1 MKITNLYAREI
12 LDSRGNP
19 TVECELTT
27 ENFTVRASVPSGAS
41 TGTNEA
47 LELRDGDSRYHGKGV
62 TKAVNNVNT
71 IIKNALIGKELN
83 QKVLDNLLLE
93 LDGTKNKTNLG
104 ANAILSVSLC
114 IMKAIAKSQ
123 NKDIYELFDGPYT
136 MPYPMMNIINGGVHA
151 TSSLEIQEF
160 MIVPNQ
166 STFKER
172 LRCGAE
178 VFQTL
183 KSILKQNGF
192 STSVG
197 DEGGFAPT
205 FKTIEEALDY
215 IMLAIKESGYIPGKD
230 VNLALDAAASEFYKD
245 GKYTINKKELTK
257 EELINY
263 YIKLTETYPIIS
275 IEDAFSE
282 DDIDSIKK
290 LTELIGNKIMLVG
303 DDYFVTN
310 IEYSNDSFQLERIA
324 HSTLKTSIKVDLINL
339 FSAKF
344 VENKIKYL
352 SDLAFDFF
360 DLTSIFSRYNVQPKD
375 VEYWDN
381 ILITELSKSMIGWN
395 EMQRNSCIN
404 MIVQAIPS
412 KMPLHLP
419 LYNHYATLIERSL
432 KNVK

>member
-41 TGTNEA
+41 TGSNEA
-47 LELRDGDSRYHGKGV
+47 LELRDGGSRYHGKGV

-123 NKDIYELFDGPYT
+123 SKDIYELFDGPYT

-215 IMLAIKESGYIPGKD
+215 IILAIKESGYIPGKD
-230 VNLALDAAASEFYKD
+230 VNLALDAAASEFYKE

-263 YIKLTETYPIIS
+263 HIKLTETYPIIS

-310 IEYSNDSFQLERIA
+310 IEYLQKGITEKYNNAILLKANQIGTITEMLETIKLAKDSGFKTIISHRSGETEDTFISQMAVGLNLGYIKTGSLCRGERIA
-324 HSTLKTSIKVDLINL
+324 KYNELLRIEEKV
-339 FSAKF
+339 
-344 VENKIKYL
+344 
-352 SDLAFDFF
+352 
-360 DLTSIFSRYNVQPKD
+360 
-375 VEYWDN
+375 
-381 ILITELSKSMIGWN
+381 G
-395 EMQRNSCIN
+395 
-404 MIVQAIPS
+404 
-412 KMPLHLP
+412 H
-419 LYNHYATLIERSL
+419 
-432 KNVK
+432 

>member
-41 TGTNEA
+41 TGSNEA

-114 IMKAIAKSQ
+114 IMKALAKSQ
-123 NKDIYELFDGPYT
+123 SKNIYELFDGPYT

-215 IMLAIKESGYIPGKD
+215 IILAIKESGYIPGKD

-282 DDIDSIKK
+282 EDIDSIKK

-310 IEYSNDSFQLERIA
+310 IEYLQKGITEKYNNAILLKANQIGTITEMLETIKLAKNSGFKTIISHRSGETEDTFISQMAVGLNLVYIKTGSLCRGERIA
-324 HSTLKTSIKVDLINL
+324 KYNELLRIEEKV
-339 FSAKF
+339 
-344 VENKIKYL
+344 
-352 SDLAFDFF
+352 
-360 DLTSIFSRYNVQPKD
+360 
-375 VEYWDN
+375 
-381 ILITELSKSMIGWN
+381 G
-395 EMQRNSCIN
+395 
-404 MIVQAIPS
+404 
-412 KMPLHLP
+412 H
-419 LYNHYATLIERSL
+419 
-432 KNVK
+432 

>member
-62 TKAVNNVNT
+62 NKAVNNVNT

-230 VNLALDAAASEFYKD
+230 VNLALDAAASEFYKE

-263 YIKLTETYPIIS
+263 YITLTETYPIIS

-310 IEYSNDSFQLERIA
+310 IEYLQKGITEKYNNAILLKANQIGTITEMLETIKLAKNSGFKTIISHRSGETEDTFISQMAVGLNLGYIKTGSLCRGERIA
-324 HSTLKTSIKVDLINL
+324 KYNELLRIEEKV
-339 FSAKF
+339 
-344 VENKIKYL
+344 
-352 SDLAFDFF
+352 
-360 DLTSIFSRYNVQPKD
+360 
-375 VEYWDN
+375 
-381 ILITELSKSMIGWN
+381 G
-395 EMQRNSCIN
+395 
-404 MIVQAIPS
+404 
-412 KMPLHLP
+412 H
-419 LYNHYATLIERSL
+419 
-432 KNVK
+432 

>member
-310 IEYSNDSFQLERIA
+310 IEYLQKGITEKYNNAILLKANQIGTITEMLETIKLAKNSGFKTIISHRSGETEDTFISQMAVGLNLGYIKTGSLCRGERIA
-324 HSTLKTSIKVDLINL
+324 KYNELLRIEEKVD
-339 FSAKF
+339 
-344 VENKIKYL
+344 
-352 SDLAFDFF
+352 
-360 DLTSIFSRYNVQPKD
+360 
-375 VEYWDN
+375 
-381 ILITELSKSMIGWN
+381 
-395 EMQRNSCIN
+395 
-404 MIVQAIPS
+404 
-412 KMPLHLP
+412 H
-419 LYNHYATLIERSL
+419 
-432 KNVK
+432 

>member
-71 IIKNALIGKELN
+71 IIKNAIIGKELN

-183 KSILKQNGF
+183 KSILKQNSF

-310 IEYSNDSFQLERIA
+310 IEYLQKGITEKYNNAILLKANQIGTITEMLETIKLAKNSGFKTIISHRSGETEDTFISQMAVGLNLGYIKTGSLCRGERI
-324 HSTLKTSIKVDLINL
+324 TKYNELLRIEEKV
-339 FSAKF
+339 
-344 VENKIKYL
+344 
-352 SDLAFDFF
+352 
-360 DLTSIFSRYNVQPKD
+360 
-375 VEYWDN
+375 
-381 ILITELSKSMIGWN
+381 G
-395 EMQRNSCIN
+395 
-404 MIVQAIPS
+404 
-412 KMPLHLP
+412 H
-419 LYNHYATLIERSL
+419 
-432 KNVK
+432 

>member
-41 TGTNEA
+41 TGSNEA

-114 IMKAIAKSQ
+114 IMKALAKSQ
-123 NKDIYELFDGPYT
+123 SKNIYELFDGPYT

-257 EELINY
+257 EELINC

-310 IEYSNDSFQLERIA
+310 IEYLQKGITEKYNNAILLKANQIGTITEMLETIKLAKNSGFKTIISHRSGETEDTFISQMAVGLNLGYIKTGSLCRGERIA
-324 HSTLKTSIKVDLINL
+324 KYNELLRIEEKV
-339 FSAKF
+339 
-344 VENKIKYL
+344 
-352 SDLAFDFF
+352 
-360 DLTSIFSRYNVQPKD
+360 
-375 VEYWDN
+375 
-381 ILITELSKSMIGWN
+381 G
-395 EMQRNSCIN
+395 
-404 MIVQAIPS
+404 
-412 KMPLHLP
+412 H
-419 LYNHYATLIERSL
+419 
-432 KNVK
+432 

>member
-41 TGTNEA
+41 TGSNEA

-71 IIKNALIGKELN
+71 IIKNALIGEELN

-230 VNLALDAAASEFYKD
+230 INLALDAAASEFYKD

-282 DDIDSIKK
+282 DDLDSIKK

-310 IEYSNDSFQLERIA
+310 IEYLQKGITEKYNNAILLKANQIGTITEMLETIKLAKNSGFKTIISHRSGETEDTFISQMAVGLNLGYIKTGSLCRGERIA
-324 HSTLKTSIKVDLINL
+324 KYNELLRIEEKV
-339 FSAKF
+339 
-344 VENKIKYL
+344 
-352 SDLAFDFF
+352 
-360 DLTSIFSRYNVQPKD
+360 
-375 VEYWDN
+375 
-381 ILITELSKSMIGWN
+381 G
-395 EMQRNSCIN
+395 
-404 MIVQAIPS
+404 
-412 KMPLHLP
+412 H
-419 LYNHYATLIERSL
+419 
-432 KNVK
+432 

>member
-123 NKDIYELFDGPYT
+123 SKDIYELFDGPYT

-230 VNLALDAAASEFYKD
+230 VNLALDAAASEFYKE

-310 IEYSNDSFQLERIA
+310 IEYLQKGITEKYNNAILLKANQIGTITEMLETIKLAKNSGFKTIISHRSGETEDTFISQMAVGLNLGYIKTGSLCRGERIA
-324 HSTLKTSIKVDLINL
+324 KYNELLRIEEKV
-339 FSAKF
+339 
-344 VENKIKYL
+344 
-352 SDLAFDFF
+352 
-360 DLTSIFSRYNVQPKD
+360 
-375 VEYWDN
+375 
-381 ILITELSKSMIGWN
+381 G
-395 EMQRNSCIN
+395 
-404 MIVQAIPS
+404 
-412 KMPLHLP
+412 H
-419 LYNHYATLIERSL
+419 
-432 KNVK
+432 

>member
-83 QKVLDNLLLE
+83 QKALDNLLLE

-114 IMKAIAKSQ
+114 IMKALAKSQ
-123 NKDIYELFDGPYT
+123 SKDIYELFDGPYT

-215 IMLAIKESGYIPGKD
+215 IILAIKESGYIPGKD

-310 IEYSNDSFQLERIA
+310 IEYLQKGITEKYNNAILLKANQIGTITEMLETIKLAKNSGFKTIISHRSGETEDTFISQMAVGLNLGYIKTGSLCRGERIA
-324 HSTLKTSIKVDLINL
+324 KYNELLRIEEKV
-339 FSAKF
+339 
-344 VENKIKYL
+344 
-352 SDLAFDFF
+352 
-360 DLTSIFSRYNVQPKD
+360 
-375 VEYWDN
+375 
-381 ILITELSKSMIGWN
+381 G
-395 EMQRNSCIN
+395 
-404 MIVQAIPS
+404 
-412 KMPLHLP
+412 H
-419 LYNHYATLIERSL
+419 
-432 KNVK
+432 

>member
-27 ENFTVRASVPSGAS
+27 ENFTVRSSVPSGAS

-71 IIKNALIGKELN
+71 IIKNAIIGKELN

-183 KSILKQNGF
+183 KSILKQNSF

-282 DDIDSIKK
+282 EDIDSIKK

-310 IEYSNDSFQLERIA
+310 IEYLQKGITEKYNNAILLKANQIGTITETLETIKLAKNSGFKTIISHRSGETEDTFISQMAVGLNLGYIKTGSLCRGERIA
-324 HSTLKTSIKVDLINL
+324 KYNELLRIEEKV
-339 FSAKF
+339 
-344 VENKIKYL
+344 
-352 SDLAFDFF
+352 
-360 DLTSIFSRYNVQPKD
+360 
-375 VEYWDN
+375 
-381 ILITELSKSMIGWN
+381 G
-395 EMQRNSCIN
+395 
-404 MIVQAIPS
+404 
-412 KMPLHLP
+412 H
-419 LYNHYATLIERSL
+419 
-432 KNVK
+432 

>member
-41 TGTNEA
+41 TGSNEA

-83 QKVLDNLLLE
+83 QKVLENLLLE

-123 NKDIYELFDGPYT
+123 SKDIYELFDGPYT

-215 IMLAIKESGYIPGKD
+215 IMLAIKESGYIAGKD

-310 IEYSNDSFQLERIA
+310 IEYLQKGITEKYNNAILLKANQIGTITEMLETIKLAKNSGFKTIISHRSGETEDTFISQMAVGLNLGYIKTGSLCRGERIA
-324 HSTLKTSIKVDLINL
+324 KYNELLRIEEKV
-339 FSAKF
+339 
-344 VENKIKYL
+344 
-352 SDLAFDFF
+352 
-360 DLTSIFSRYNVQPKD
+360 
-375 VEYWDN
+375 
-381 ILITELSKSMIGWN
+381 G
-395 EMQRNSCIN
+395 
-404 MIVQAIPS
+404 
-412 KMPLHLP
+412 H
-419 LYNHYATLIERSL
+419 
-432 KNVK
+432 

>member
-263 YIKLTETYPIIS
+263 YIKLAETYPIIS

-282 DDIDSIKK
+282 DDLDSIKK

-310 IEYSNDSFQLERIA
+310 IEYLQKGITEKYNNAILLKANQIGTITEMLETIKLAKNSGFKTIISHRSGETEDTFISQMAVGLNLGYIKTGSLCRGERIA
-324 HSTLKTSIKVDLINL
+324 KYNELLRIEEKV
-339 FSAKF
+339 
-344 VENKIKYL
+344 
-352 SDLAFDFF
+352 
-360 DLTSIFSRYNVQPKD
+360 
-375 VEYWDN
+375 
-381 ILITELSKSMIGWN
+381 G
-395 EMQRNSCIN
+395 
-404 MIVQAIPS
+404 
-412 KMPLHLP
+412 H
-419 LYNHYATLIERSL
+419 
-432 KNVK
+432 

>member
-205 FKTIEEALDY
+205 FKTIEEVLDY
-215 IMLAIKESGYIPGKD
+215 IMLAIKESGYVPGKD

-310 IEYSNDSFQLERIA
+310 IEYLQKGITEKYNNAILLKANQIGTITEMLETIKLAKNSGFKTIISHRSGETEDTFISQMAVGLNLGYIKTGSLCRGERIA
-324 HSTLKTSIKVDLINL
+324 KYNELLRIEEKV
-339 FSAKF
+339 
-344 VENKIKYL
+344 
-352 SDLAFDFF
+352 
-360 DLTSIFSRYNVQPKD
+360 
-375 VEYWDN
+375 
-381 ILITELSKSMIGWN
+381 G
-395 EMQRNSCIN
+395 
-404 MIVQAIPS
+404 
-412 KMPLHLP
+412 H
-419 LYNHYATLIERSL
+419 
-432 KNVK
+432 

>member
-71 IIKNALIGKELN
+71 IIKNTLIGKELN
-83 QKVLDNLLLE
+83 QKVLDNLLLK

-123 NKDIYELFDGPYT
+123 SKDIYELFDGPYT

-178 VFQTL
+178 IFQTL

-310 IEYSNDSFQLERIA
+310 IEYLQKGITEKYNNAILLKANQIGTISEMLETIKLAKNSGFKTIISHRSGETEDTFISQMAVGLNLGYIKTGSLCRGERIA
-324 HSTLKTSIKVDLINL
+324 KYNELLRIEEKV
-339 FSAKF
+339 
-344 VENKIKYL
+344 
-352 SDLAFDFF
+352 
-360 DLTSIFSRYNVQPKD
+360 
-375 VEYWDN
+375 
-381 ILITELSKSMIGWN
+381 G
-395 EMQRNSCIN
+395 
-404 MIVQAIPS
+404 
-412 KMPLHLP
+412 H
-419 LYNHYATLIERSL
+419 
-432 KNVK
+432 

>member
-19 TVECELTT
+19 TVECELST

-47 LELRDGDSRYHGKGV
+47 LELRDKDERYHGKGV

-71 IIKNALIGKELN
+71 TIKEALIGKELD
-83 QKVLDNLLLE
+83 QKNLDDLLIK

-114 IMKAIAKSQ
+114 IMKAIAKAE
-123 NKDIYELFDGPYT
+123 NKEIYEIFDGPYT
-136 MPYPMMNIINGGVHA
+136 MPYPMMNIVNGGVHA

-183 KSILKQNGF
+183 KNILKQNGY

-215 IMLAIKESGYIPGKD
+215 IIEAIKQSGYTPGKD
-230 VNLALDAAASEFYKD
+230 VGLALDAAASEFYKD
-245 GKYTINKKELTK
+245 GKYTINKKEITK

-263 YIKLTETYPIIS
+263 YVNLTEKYPIIS

-282 DDIDSIKK
+282 DDTESIKK

-310 IEYSNDSFQLERIA
+310 IEYLQKGINEKYNNAILLKANQIGTISEMLETIKLAKSSGFKTIISHRSGETEDTFISQLAVGLNLGYIKTGSLCRGERIA
-324 HSTLKTSIKVDLINL
+324 KYNELLRI
-339 FSAKF
+339 
-344 VENKIKYL
+344 EEKIG
-352 SDLAFDFF
+352 
-360 DLTSIFSRYNVQPKD
+360 Q
-375 VEYWDN
+375 
-381 ILITELSKSMIGWN
+381 
-395 EMQRNSCIN
+395 
-404 MIVQAIPS
+404 
-412 KMPLHLP
+412 
-419 LYNHYATLIERSL
+419 
-432 KNVK
+432 

>member
-27 ENFTVRASVPSGAS
+27 ESFTVRASVPSGAS

-71 IIKNALIGKELN
+71 IIKNALIGEELN

-114 IMKAIAKSQ
+114 IMKALAKSQ

-310 IEYSNDSFQLERIA
+310 IEYLQKGITEKYNNAILLKANQIGTITEMLETIKLAKNSGFKTIISHRSGETEDTFISQMAVGLNLGYIKTGSLCRGERIA
-324 HSTLKTSIKVDLINL
+324 KYNELLRIEEKV
-339 FSAKF
+339 
-344 VENKIKYL
+344 
-352 SDLAFDFF
+352 
-360 DLTSIFSRYNVQPKD
+360 
-375 VEYWDN
+375 
-381 ILITELSKSMIGWN
+381 G
-395 EMQRNSCIN
+395 
-404 MIVQAIPS
+404 
-412 KMPLHLP
+412 H
-419 LYNHYATLIERSL
+419 
-432 KNVK
+432 

>member
-71 IIKNALIGKELN
+71 IIKNAIIGKELN

-123 NKDIYELFDGPYT
+123 SKDIYELFDGPYT

-310 IEYSNDSFQLERIA
+310 IEYLQKGITEKYNNAILLKANQIGTITEMLETIKLAKNAGFKTIISHRSGETEDTFISQMAVGLNLGYIKTGSLCRGERIA
-324 HSTLKTSIKVDLINL
+324 KYNELLRIEEKV
-339 FSAKF
+339 
-344 VENKIKYL
+344 
-352 SDLAFDFF
+352 
-360 DLTSIFSRYNVQPKD
+360 
-375 VEYWDN
+375 
-381 ILITELSKSMIGWN
+381 G
-395 EMQRNSCIN
+395 
-404 MIVQAIPS
+404 
-412 KMPLHLP
+412 H
-419 LYNHYATLIERSL
+419 
-432 KNVK
+432 

>member
-27 ENFTVRASVPSGAS
+27 ESFTVRASVPSGAS

-183 KSILKQNGF
+183 KSILKQNDF

-310 IEYSNDSFQLERIA
+310 IEYLQKGITEKYNNAILLKANQIGTITEMLETIKLAKNSGFKTIISHRSGETEDTFISQMAVGLNLGYIKTGSLCRGERIA
-324 HSTLKTSIKVDLINL
+324 KYNELLRIEEKV
-339 FSAKF
+339 
-344 VENKIKYL
+344 
-352 SDLAFDFF
+352 
-360 DLTSIFSRYNVQPKD
+360 
-375 VEYWDN
+375 
-381 ILITELSKSMIGWN
+381 G
-395 EMQRNSCIN
+395 
-404 MIVQAIPS
+404 
-412 KMPLHLP
+412 H
-419 LYNHYATLIERSL
+419 
-432 KNVK
+432 

>member
-114 IMKAIAKSQ
+114 IMKALAKSQ
-123 NKDIYELFDGPYT
+123 SKDIYELFDGPYT

-230 VNLALDAAASEFYKD
+230 VNLALDAAASEFYKE

-310 IEYSNDSFQLERIA
+310 IEYLQKGITEKYNNAILLKANQIGTITEMLETIKLAKNAGFKTIISHRSGETEDTFISQMAVGLNLGYIKTGSLCRGERIA
-324 HSTLKTSIKVDLINL
+324 KYNELLRIEEKV
-339 FSAKF
+339 
-344 VENKIKYL
+344 
-352 SDLAFDFF
+352 
-360 DLTSIFSRYNVQPKD
+360 
-375 VEYWDN
+375 
-381 ILITELSKSMIGWN
+381 G
-395 EMQRNSCIN
+395 
-404 MIVQAIPS
+404 
-412 KMPLHLP
+412 H
-419 LYNHYATLIERSL
+419 
-432 KNVK
+432 

>member
-197 DEGGFAPT
+197 DEGGFATT

-215 IMLAIKESGYIPGKD
+215 IILAIKESGYIPGKD

-282 DDIDSIKK
+282 EDIDSIKK

-310 IEYSNDSFQLERIA
+310 IEYLQKGITEKYNNAILLKANQIGTITEMLETIKLAKNSGFKTIISHRSGETEDTFISQMAVGLNLGYIKTGSLCRGERIA
-324 HSTLKTSIKVDLINL
+324 KYNELLRIEEKV
-339 FSAKF
+339 
-344 VENKIKYL
+344 
-352 SDLAFDFF
+352 
-360 DLTSIFSRYNVQPKD
+360 
-375 VEYWDN
+375 
-381 ILITELSKSMIGWN
+381 G
-395 EMQRNSCIN
+395 
-404 MIVQAIPS
+404 
-412 KMPLHLP
+412 H
-419 LYNHYATLIERSL
+419 
-432 KNVK
+432 

>member
-27 ENFTVRASVPSGAS
+27 ESFTVRASVPSGAS

-290 LTELIGNKIMLVG
+290 LTELIGNKTMLVG

-310 IEYSNDSFQLERIA
+310 IEYLQKGITEKYNNAILLKANQIGTITEMLETIKLAKNAGFKTIISHRSGETEDTFISQMAVGLNLGYIKTGSLCRGERIA
-324 HSTLKTSIKVDLINL
+324 KYNELLRIEEKV
-339 FSAKF
+339 
-344 VENKIKYL
+344 
-352 SDLAFDFF
+352 
-360 DLTSIFSRYNVQPKD
+360 
-375 VEYWDN
+375 
-381 ILITELSKSMIGWN
+381 G
-395 EMQRNSCIN
+395 
-404 MIVQAIPS
+404 
-412 KMPLHLP
+412 H
-419 LYNHYATLIERSL
+419 
-432 KNVK
+432 

>member
-83 QKVLDNLLLE
+83 QKVLDDLLLE

-114 IMKAIAKSQ
+114 IMKALAKSQ
-123 NKDIYELFDGPYT
+123 SKDIYELFDGPYT

-310 IEYSNDSFQLERIA
+310 IEYLQKGITEKYNNAILLKANQIGTITEMLETIKLAKNTGFKTIISHRSGETEDTFISQMAVGLNLGYIKTGSLCRGERIA
-324 HSTLKTSIKVDLINL
+324 KYNELLRIEEKV
-339 FSAKF
+339 
-344 VENKIKYL
+344 
-352 SDLAFDFF
+352 
-360 DLTSIFSRYNVQPKD
+360 
-375 VEYWDN
+375 
-381 ILITELSKSMIGWN
+381 G
-395 EMQRNSCIN
+395 
-404 MIVQAIPS
+404 
-412 KMPLHLP
+412 H
-419 LYNHYATLIERSL
+419 
-432 KNVK
+432 

>member
-47 LELRDGDSRYHGKGV
+47 LELRDGGIRYHGKGV

-71 IIKNALIGKELN
+71 IIKNALIGKELD
-83 QKVLDNLLLE
+83 QKFLDNLLLE

-123 NKDIYELFDGPYT
+123 SKDIYELFDGPYT

-166 STFKER
+166 NTFKER

-183 KSILKQNGF
+183 KSILKQNGY

-215 IMLAIKESGYIPGKD
+215 IILAIKESGYTPGKD

-263 YIKLTETYPIIS
+263 YIKLTEIYPIIS

-282 DDIDSIKK
+282 DDTDSIKK

-310 IEYSNDSFQLERIA
+310 IEYLKKGITEKYNNAILLKANQIGTITEMLETIKLAKNSGFKTIISHRSGETEDTFISQMAVGLNLGYIKTGSLCRGERIA
-324 HSTLKTSIKVDLINL
+324 KYNELLRI
-339 FSAKF
+339 
-344 VENKIKYL
+344 EEKI
-352 SDLAFDFF
+352 S
-360 DLTSIFSRYNVQPKD
+360 N
-375 VEYWDN
+375 
-381 ILITELSKSMIGWN
+381 
-395 EMQRNSCIN
+395 
-404 MIVQAIPS
+404 
-412 KMPLHLP
+412 
-419 LYNHYATLIERSL
+419 
-432 KNVK
+432 

>member
-215 IMLAIKESGYIPGKD
+215 IMLAIKESGYIPRKD

-310 IEYSNDSFQLERIA
+310 IEYLQKGITEKYNNAILLKANQIGTITEMLETIKLAKNSGFKTIISHRSGETEDTFISQMAVGLNLGYIKTGSLCRGERIA
-324 HSTLKTSIKVDLINL
+324 KYNELLRIEEKV
-339 FSAKF
+339 
-344 VENKIKYL
+344 
-352 SDLAFDFF
+352 
-360 DLTSIFSRYNVQPKD
+360 
-375 VEYWDN
+375 
-381 ILITELSKSMIGWN
+381 G
-395 EMQRNSCIN
+395 
-404 MIVQAIPS
+404 
-412 KMPLHLP
+412 H
-419 LYNHYATLIERSL
+419 
-432 KNVK
+432 

>member
-136 MPYPMMNIINGGVHA
+136 TPYPMMNIINGGVHA

-230 VNLALDAAASEFYKD
+230 VNLALDAAASEFYKE

-310 IEYSNDSFQLERIA
+310 IEYLQKGITKKYNNAILLKANQIGTITEMLETIKLAKNSGFKTIISHRSGETEDTFISQMAVGLNLGYIKTGSLCRGERIA
-324 HSTLKTSIKVDLINL
+324 KYNELLRIEEKV
-339 FSAKF
+339 
-344 VENKIKYL
+344 
-352 SDLAFDFF
+352 
-360 DLTSIFSRYNVQPKD
+360 
-375 VEYWDN
+375 
-381 ILITELSKSMIGWN
+381 G
-395 EMQRNSCIN
+395 
-404 MIVQAIPS
+404 
-412 KMPLHLP
+412 H
-419 LYNHYATLIERSL
+419 
-432 KNVK
+432 